1 MQMEFNPRFVVGI
14 DVAVLLF
21 CSCTNTVIVEPDCGS
36 NTGRR
41 TNSIAAAM
49 IKPNRRTNFLGSLL
63 FSILPYSSVIISIT
77 YLLAEWNIDPY
88 LSRLTILN
96 LENKIRE
103 CYLTRESTMTRM
115 ITECNKK
122 VLLLDYLIESYST
135 RVLSSRKR

>member
-1 MQMEFNPRFVVGI
+1 MEFNPRFVVGI

-122 VLLLDYLIESYST
+122 SSYST
-135 RVLSSRKR
+135 TS